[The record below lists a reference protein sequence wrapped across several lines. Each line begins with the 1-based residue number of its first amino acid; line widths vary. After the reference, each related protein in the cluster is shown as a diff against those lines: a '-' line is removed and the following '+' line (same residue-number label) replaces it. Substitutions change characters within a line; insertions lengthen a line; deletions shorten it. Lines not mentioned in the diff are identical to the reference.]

1 MPKSIAGTVFRIDDK
16 RYSVHEYVG
25 RGSSGVVCSA
35 TCAGTKARV
44 AVKKITIDLQEES
57 NTRRTLREIRLLRHF
72 EHDHVMS
79 LRDVM
84 CNASGNHHLELYV
97 VTDLMDTSLD
107 RVIRSPQGLS
117 EAHVQYFTQQLLSGV
132 SYLHSCNVLH
142 RDLKPG
148 NLLVNED
155 CHLRI
160 TDFGLARGVDPAH
173 ERSDVLTEYVVT
185 RWYRAPEIVL
195 CAESYTKAVD
205 LWSVGCIIAE
215 LLGRRPLFKGS
226 NPLHQ
231 LNTILDVLGS
241 PDESAL
247 AHVPPHAARY
257 VGQLPHRAA
266 QPLAQLFPSAPAA
279 ALELLGELLAWRP
292 AARPT
297 AERAL
302 AHAFLG
308 GVAVPPAATPAPFEF
323 ECVMDGD
330 AAPRLA
336 LVRELVAIRP
346 GLATTLQQ
354 CVERRPAAAARPAG
368 AGAAAHHSWPG
379 AAGPT
384 ARAATSQ
391 LASDGN
397 VGGRLGGAEEA
408 KRQAEET
415 ARAAAAAAAADAAA
429 LPRGAR
435 VAAALA
441 AAARRGPSPPRRDVA
456 AAQAEHL
463 GIARAQ
469 QLCDRQPQ
477 PQPRSAVPGRAVVR
491 ASEPRP
497 THSRVKAWPGAWVAA
512 C

>member
-1 MPKSIAGTVFRIDDK
+1 MRADANSAPTKNCARGAPLRNRDDEAEVADEEALARALAG
-16 RYSVHEYVG
+16 
-25 RGSSGVVCSA
+25 A
-35 TCAGTKARV
+35 
-44 AVKKITIDLQEES
+44 
-57 NTRRTLREIRLLRHF
+57 
-72 EHDHVMS
+72 
-79 LRDVM
+79 
-84 CNASGNHHLELYV
+84 HHL
-97 VTDLMDTSLD
+97 
-107 RVIRSPQGLS
+107 
-117 EAHVQYFTQQLLSGV
+117 
-132 SYLHSCNVLH
+132 
-142 RDLKPG
+142 
-148 NLLVNED
+148 
-155 CHLRI
+155 
-160 TDFGLARGVDPAH
+160 
-173 ERSDVLTEYVVT
+173 
-185 RWYRAPEIVL
+185 
-195 CAESYTKAVD
+195 
-205 LWSVGCIIAE
+205 AE
-215 LLGRRPLFKGS
+215 LVRRAAAARRPLV
-226 NPLHQ
+226 
-231 LNTILDVLGS
+231 D
-241 PDESAL
+241 
-247 AHVPPHAARY
+247 R
-257 VGQLPHRAA
+257 RR
-266 QPLAQLFPSAPAA
+266 